1 MKTYYF
7 SFSYVIF
14 FSIIKEILSEN
25 SNCIYETSKFE
36 NLQTKKCKSLS
47 NGYNICLEVEGI
59 FTYNSELTKIINSY
73 IFNDIISKQNRYN
86 E

>member
-7 SFSYVIF
+7 PFSCIF
-14 FSIIKEILSEN
+14 IFSIIKEILSEN
-25 SNCIYETSKFE
+25 SNCIYETSKFDS
-36 NLQTKKCKSLS
+36 LQTRKCKSLS
-47 NGYNICLEVEGI
+47 NGYIICLEVEGI